1 MPVWDQE
8 RRLCNMDIRNI
19 KEVAPDV
26 ADGQLEKLYDLQREL
41 MKGYLKIEKDLP
53 EWPIDVNSRK
63 GQVVLKDMS
72 ARVIEEMG
80 EGYESTGYALE
91 LLDKYGY
98 NLDIIPMNDRQM
110 LLNHLQNS
118 NEEQAD
124 AIAFYIELMLYSN
137 ILPVDIY
144 SYVERVI
151 FADPEYNNIKAGL
164 HWRQNLQ
171 GLMDIGLCIL
181 EDRFCGISRRAF
193 HVLDE
198 SWFETHEDYEKV
210 KGYTP
215 GYNDLSWD
223 FHDQEAKYCWEISY
237 HLSVARNF
245 LKNKPWKQTGE
256 MTDEK
261 AYQSEVVIGFIEY
274 LGYLKFVGMD
284 AQSAYVLRFKK
295 HLVNV
300 FRQTSNY

>member
-1 MPVWDQE
+1 
-8 RRLCNMDIRNI
+8 MDIRNI

-26 ADGQLEKLYDLQREL
+26 ADGQLEKLYDLQGEL

-63 GQVVLKDMS
+63 GQAVLKDMS

-80 EGYESTGYALE
+80 EGYESTGYALD

-144 SYVERVI
+144 NYVERVLLV
-151 FADPEYNNIKAGL
+151 DPKYNSVKAGL

-181 EDRFCGISRRAF
+181 EDRFWAIIRTYN
-193 HVLDE
+193 VLDI
-198 SWFETHEDYEKV
+198 SWFETQQDYEKV

-215 GYNDLSWD
+215 GYNNLSWD
-223 FHDQEAKYCWEISY
+223 FHDQEAKYCWEVSY

-245 LKNKPWKQTGE
+245 LKNKPWKHTGE

-261 AYQSEVVIGFIEY
+261 AYQSEVVMGFIEY